1 MKTKEE
7 NLNMSRRIS
16 AEVAAAGGRAYYVG
30 GFVRDRVMGKEKE
43 AADIDIEVHGIAPD
57 TLHAILDGLGGV
69 MTVGESFG
77 IYSLRSY
84 GIDVAMPRLETA
96 TGRGHRDFE
105 TFVDPFIGPEK
116 AAMRRDF
123 TCNALMEDVLSGE
136 ILDYFGGLEDIKN
149 KILRHVSGRSF
160 PEDPLR
166 VLRAAQFS
174 ARLGFAVAPETTE
187 LCRRIPLDTLSAE
200 RVEGELKKAL
210 LQAER
215 PSVFF
220 AVLRACGQLGT
231 WFPEAETLIGVGQNP
246 RFHAEGDVW
255 NHTMLVLDE
264 AAKVRGK
271 AKEPY
276 YFMLSALC
284 HDFGKPATTEV
295 IDGVLHSYGHE
306 TVGVPVASQFVR
318 RLSHEKK
325 LTKYVE
331 NMVLLHMQPCVLA
344 LQDASVKSTNKLF
357 DKSVLPHDL
366 ILVALSDSHG
376 MRHEYPYVDK
386 EDWMWE
392 RLRLYEELM
401 AQPAVTGD
409 DLIRAGL
416 RPDGNFKEILSYA
429 HKLHLAG
436 IPKENALVQTLRY
449 AEKLKN

>member
-1 MKTKEE
+1 M
-7 NLNMSRRIS
+7 
-16 AEVAAAGGRAYYVG
+16 
-30 GFVRDRVMGKEKE
+30 
-43 AADIDIEVHGIAPD
+43 
-57 TLHAILDGLGGV
+57 
-69 MTVGESFG
+69 
-77 IYSLRSY
+77 
-84 GIDVAMPRLETA
+84 
-96 TGRGHRDFE
+96 
-105 TFVDPFIGPEK
+105 
-116 AAMRRDF
+116 
-123 TCNALMEDVLSGE
+123 
-136 ILDYFGGLEDIKN
+136 
-149 KILRHVSGRSF
+149 
-160 PEDPLR
+160 
-166 VLRAAQFS
+166 
-174 ARLGFAVAPETTE
+174 
-187 LCRRIPLDTLSAE
+187 
-200 RVEGELKKAL
+200 
-210 LQAER
+210 
-215 PSVFF
+215 
-220 AVLRACGQLGT
+220 QLGT
-231 WFPEAETLIGVGQNP
+231 WFPEAETLIGIEQNP

-264 AAKVRGK
+264 AAQVRAK

-284 HDFGKPATTEV
+284 HDFGKPATTAEK
-295 IDGVLHSYGHE
+295 DGVLHSYGHE
-306 TVGVPVASQFVR
+306 TAGVPVASQFVR

-386 EDWMWE
+386 EDFLWE

-401 AQPAVTGD
+401 KQPAVTGD

-436 IPKENALVQTLRY
+436 IPKENALVQTLQY
-449 AEKLKN
+449 AKKCK